1 MAGATLSIS
10 TVVFPA
16 DELLCESQLAWL
28 HGLGITCVEVS
39 KDDAAR
45 CHESRS
51 VLEQVRNAAE
61 RYGVRVGSLH
71 AWGGLDVAMDVCRT
85 AADLGAELAVI
96 HCPKGDLDEDFDGQ
110 VAKVRAYV
118 DRCLE
123 LGVVPT
129 LENGSKQ
136 TVAPFARL
144 FEAVPDLK
152 LTLDVKHAC
161 KPETL
166 GHTHVDFMREIGDRA
181 VNFHIS
187 GINRARDPVTGDGTP
202 PGDDMI
208 SWSEFADDL
217 KRRNYDG
224 IITIESHLPNY
235 LSPEE
240 QEGAYADLP
249 DVDAEQNTIS
259 QRLSSYVVR
268 YYREQ
273 LATALG
279 A

>member
-16 DELLCESQLAWL
+16 EELLCGQQLAWL
-28 HGLGITCVEVS
+28 RGLGIRCVEVS

-45 CHESRS
+45 CHESPRA
-51 VLEQVRNAAE
+51 LEQVRGAAE
-61 RYGVRVGSLH
+61 EHGVRFGSLH

-85 AADLGAELAVI
+85 ASDLGAERTVI
-96 HCPKGDLDEDFDGQ
+96 HCAPGDLDADFDGE

-129 LENGSKQ
+129 VENSSRQ
-136 TVAPFARL
+136 TLAPFIRL
-144 FEAVPDLK
+144 FEAVPELK

-181 VNFHIS
+181 VNFHVS

-208 SWSEFADDL
+208 SWTEFAEDL
-217 KRRNYDG
+217 RRRNYDG
-224 IITIESHLPNY
+224 IITIESHLPDY
-235 LSPEE
+235 LSLEE
-240 QEGAYADLP
+240 QEAAYADLP
-249 DVDAEQNTIS
+249 DVSTKENTIS
-259 QRLSSYVVR
+259 QRLSSYVVN

-273 LATALG
+273 LAAALAG
-279 A
+279 